1 MSRVNLSASFRLL
14 LLLFLVV
21 LGSAIRLH
29 HLGSMSLW
37 ADELFTLSMALYHP
51 LVPEDGKA
59 WFRSTSVYEIQDGD
73 TFWTAKAAEQHPP
86 LHDLLEKISI
96 NLLGVS
102 EFSARLPG
110 ALASCMLLAWFA
122 WFAAR
127 SKDPQM
133 RATLVW
139 ALLLLACSPVLVA
152 YAKIARPYSLGTTLV
167 GMGALL
173 WLLRWWHGW
182 RQVRSPGWGEILLLL
197 LACYTHYNAAAL
209 AAMLLGADLVV
220 ACKTRNVTTLKR
232 IAFLG
237 AAFSLWLVPAAH
249 TIVATAGGRMAWD
262 RYTVPQNVFSTF
274 TGVAVVVHSP
284 WLWMFLAAS
293 WFALARHLFRSPQQA
308 LPAWLTR
315 LFFLCSLIL
324 LYLGLAG
331 FIVAK
336 AGMAHFRF
344 YVFAVPLFAIAAATL
359 LAQLRRRWAIAVAAL
374 LISATA
380 LPAQNAKRLIA
391 DEDWRSMTQ
400 AAVRG
405 ADEHTVFLFPFV
417 PNRDHYRIYL
427 EKYLQQDSR
436 LRMVGVSNKEDISSV
451 CERLSSARHVAVMGY
466 ASSRQIIDDVY
477 AACGRSWPARER
489 HEFTNT
495 FAEHWRAVSG
505 GSANP
510 PPGLGSLSR

>member
-1 MSRVNLSASFRLL
+1 
-14 LLLFLVV
+14 
-21 LGSAIRLH
+21 
-29 HLGSMSLW
+29 
-37 ADELFTLSMALYHP
+37 
-51 LVPEDGKA
+51 
-59 WFRSTSVYEIQDGD
+59 
-73 TFWTAKAAEQHPP
+73 
-86 LHDLLEKISI
+86 
-96 NLLGVS
+96 
-102 EFSARLPG
+102 
-110 ALASCMLLAWFA
+110 
-122 WFAAR
+122 
-127 SKDPQM
+127 
-133 RATLVW
+133 
-139 ALLLLACSPVLVA
+139 
-152 YAKIARPYSLGTTLV
+152 
-167 GMGALL
+167 
-173 WLLRWWHGW
+173 
-182 RQVRSPGWGEILLLL
+182 
-197 LACYTHYNAAAL
+197 
-209 AAMLLGADLVV
+209 V

-405 ADEHTVFLFPFV
+405 ADEHTVFLFPFI

-436 LRMVGVSNKEDISSV
+436 PRMVGVSNKEDISSV

-477 AACGRSWPARER
+477 AACGRNWPARER
-489 HEFTNT
+489 REFINT

-510 PPGLGSLSR
+510 PPGLGSLYR